1 MARKPKHTTPAD
13 FSLLDFE
20 DKNRLRLEAASQVQ
34 KERKAA
40 AEEAYL
46 AGLLLDERREKGV
59 DEPLETG
66 VLDLSE
72 WADRIVINGEPF
84 LHGVQYTLPASVW
97 GVLRECAQRGWQHHY
112 ESKEGKSK
120 LAQRPR
126 AVVMNQHGAVNT
138 SAFMRA

>member
-1 MARKPKHTTPAD
+1 MARKSKHTTPAD

-46 AGLLLDERREKGV
+46 AELLVEERREKGV

-66 VLDLSE
+66 VLDLAE
-72 WADRIVINGEPF
+72 WADRIVINGESF

-97 GVLRECAQRGWQHHY
+97 SVLRECAQRGWQHHY
-112 ESKEGKSK
+112 ETKEGKSK

-126 AVVMNQHGAVNT
+126 AVVMNQHGVVNN